1 MVNNSSK
8 NYTKCKET
16 AQVMGEDKLALGG
29 ALYTQKGPPT
39 LDEMTGPE
47 IEAALQRTDTLL
59 LPVGA
64 TEAHGAH
71 LPLGTDSF
79 EARENC
85 RRAALRLAEMG
96 CPVVIGPVIPFGVSS
111 FHLDFAGTINLSAQT
126 MISLLREICL
136 SLHASGFRKF
146 ALVHGHD
153 GNLPV
158 MMVAAQELVD
168 QTSDAQA
175 MVLNWLQPLS
185 RVYHHIQTSPKQEG
199 HGGEG
204 ETARI
209 LATHPEL
216 AQLERSVKHHVP
228 PEDMRKIQ
236 GPEHI
241 KTGGGIFYATRRY
254 KAHTPYGHIGDPALA
269 TRETGDKGYAVIA
282 AWLAGVIAR
291 DYFGRDID
299 PTALVDAA
307 VTDF

>member
-1 MVNNSSK
+1 MADERQAK
-8 NYTKCKET
+8 NG
-16 AQVMGEDKLALGG
+16 V
-29 ALYTQKGPPT
+29 LYSQKGPPT

-47 IEAALQRTDTLL
+47 VEQALKRSDVLL

-85 RRAALRLAEMG
+85 RRAALRLEALG
-96 CPVVIGPVIPFGVSS
+96 CPVIIGPVIPFGTSS
-111 FHLDFAGTINLSAQT
+111 FHLGFVGTISLSSRT
-126 MISLLREICL
+126 IISLLTEVCL
-136 SLHASGFRKF
+136 SLYQTGFRKF

-153 GNLPV
+153 GNLPA
-158 MMVAAQELVD
+158 MMVAAQDLVD
-168 QTSDAQA
+168 QTSEAQA
-175 MVLNWLQPLS
+175 MVLNWLTPLS
-185 RVYHHIQTSPKQEG
+185 KVYHTIQTSKKQEG

-209 LATHPEL
+209 LVTHP
-216 AQLERSVKHHVP
+216 QLVKLDRAVKHHVP

-254 KAHTPYGHIGDPALA
+254 KDHTPHGHIGDPALA
-269 TRETGDKGYAVIA
+269 TAETGNKGYDVIA
-282 AWLAGVIAR
+282 EWLARVIAR

-299 PTALVDAA
+299 PNEILRLDEGE
-307 VTDF
+307 

>member
-158 MMVAAQELVD
+158 MMVAAQEVVD

-175 MVLNWLQPLS
+175 LVLNWLQPLS
-185 RVYHHIQTSPKQEG
+185 RVYQPYPDIAKAGGAWRRGGDGAHPG
-199 HGGEG
+199 HASRADASGALGQASCP
-204 ETARI
+204 ARGHAQDPGARAYQDRRRRLSMPRGVTKRIPRMGI
-209 LATHPEL
+209 LAIRLWPRARRATKVTP
-216 AQLERSVKHHVP
+216 SSP
-228 PEDMRKIQ
+228 P
-236 GPEHI
+236 GWP
-241 KTGGGIFYATRRY
+241 G
-254 KAHTPYGHIGDPALA
+254 
-269 TRETGDKGYAVIA
+269 
-282 AWLAGVIAR
+282 
-291 DYFGRDID
+291 
-299 PTALVDAA
+299 
-307 VTDF
+307 

>member
-1 MVNNSSK
+1 MS
-8 NYTKCKET
+8 
-16 AQVMGEDKLALGG
+16 AGGEKQSNI
-29 ALYTQKGPPT
+29 LYTQQGPPT

-47 IEAALQRTDTLL
+47 VEAALAQTDVLL

-85 RRAALRLAEMG
+85 RRAALRLESLA
-96 CPVVIGPVIPFGVSS
+96 CPVVIGPVIPFGASS
-111 FHLDFAGTINLSAQT
+111 FHLGFAGTISLSSIT
-126 MISLLREICL
+126 MINLLKEVCL
-136 SLHASGFRKF
+136 SLYETGFRKF

-168 QTSDAQA
+168 DTADAQA
-175 MVLNWLQPLS
+175 MVLNWLTPLS
-185 RVYHHIQTSPKQEG
+185 KVYHRIQTSSKQEG

-209 LATHPEL
+209 LVTHPEL
-216 AQLERSVKHHVP
+216 VHLDRSVKHHVP
-228 PEDMRKIQ
+228 PGDMRKIQ
-236 GPEHI
+236 GAEHI

-254 KAHTPYGHIGDPALA
+254 KDHTPYGHIGDPALA
-269 TRETGDKGYAVIA
+269 TKATGDKGYDVIA
-282 AWLAGVIAR
+282 EWLARVIAR
-291 DYFGRDID
+291 DYFDRDID
-299 PTALVDAA
+299 PNEILRLAN
-307 VTDF
+307 

>member
-1 MVNNSSK
+1 MSADRNRPD
-8 NYTKCKET
+8 EI
-16 AQVMGEDKLALGG
+16 
-29 ALYTQKGPPT
+29 LYSQKGPPT

-47 IEAALQRTDTLL
+47 VAAALTQTDTLL

-85 RRAALRLAEMG
+85 RRAAIRLGELG

-111 FHLDFAGTINLSAQT
+111 FHLGFAGTISLSSRT
-126 MISLLREICL
+126 MISLLTEVCL
-136 SLHASGFRKF
+136 SLYQTGFRKF

-158 MMVAAQELVD
+158 MMVAAQDVVD
-168 QTSDAQA
+168 QTAAAQA
-175 MVLNWLQPLS
+175 MALNWLRPLS
-185 RVYHHIQTSPKQEG
+185 KVYHRIQTSKKQEG

-209 LATHPEL
+209 LVTHPGL
-216 AQLERSVKHHVP
+216 VRLERSVKHHVP
-228 PEDMRKIQ
+228 PADMRKIQ

-254 KAHTPYGHIGDPALA
+254 QEHTPYGHIGDPALA
-269 TRETGDKGYAVIA
+269 SAETGEKGYAVIA
-282 AWLAGVIAR
+282 EWLARVIAR
-291 DYFGRDID
+291 DYFDRDID
-299 PTALVDAA
+299 PNAILRDEA
-307 VTDF
+307 

>member
-1 MVNNSSK
+1 MVNNISK
-8 NYTKCKET
+8 NYTNCKEA
-16 AQVMGEDKLALGG
+16 AQIMSAG
-29 ALYTQKGPPT
+29 AEHHDRILYSQKVPPT

-47 IEAALQRTDTLL
+47 VEAALKETDVLL

-64 TEAHGAH
+64 TEAHGPH

-85 RRAALRLAEMG
+85 RRAAIRLEALG
-96 CPVVIGPVIPFGVSS
+96 CPVIIGPVIPFGTSS
-111 FHLDFAGTINLSAQT
+111 FHLGFAGTISLSSQT
-126 MISLLREICL
+126 MIRLLKEVCL
-136 SLHASGFRKF
+136 SLYETGFRKF

-153 GNLPV
+153 GNLPA

-168 QTSDAQA
+168 STADAQA
-175 MVLNWLQPLS
+175 TVLNWLTPLS
-185 RVYHHIQTSPKQEG
+185 KVYHRIQTSSKQEG

-209 LATHPEL
+209 LVTHPEL
-216 AQLERSVKHHVP
+216 VHLERSIKHHVP

-254 KAHTPYGHIGDPALA
+254 KDHSPYGHIGDPALA
-269 TRETGDKGYAVIA
+269 TADTGDKGYDVIA
-282 AWLAGVIAR
+282 EWLARVIAR
-291 DYFGRDID
+291 DYFDRDID
-299 PTALVDAA
+299 PNEILRLEE
-307 VTDF
+307 

>member
-1 MVNNSSK
+1 MMSADS
-8 NYTKCKET
+8 
-16 AQVMGEDKLALGG
+16 DKKDD
-29 ALYTQKGPPT
+29 ALYSQQGPPT

-47 IEAALQRTDTLL
+47 VEAALSQTDVLL

-85 RRAALRLAEMG
+85 RRAAIRLAALG
-96 CPVVIGPVIPFGVSS
+96 CPVVIGPVIPFGASS
-111 FHLDFAGTINLSAQT
+111 FHLGFAGTISLSSHT
-126 MISLLREICL
+126 MIRLLTEVCL
-136 SLHASGFRKF
+136 SLYETGFRKF

-158 MMVAAQELVD
+158 MMVAAQDVVD
-168 QTSDAQA
+168 NTTDAQA
-175 MVLNWLQPLS
+175 MVLNWLTPLS
-185 RVYHHIQTSPKQEG
+185 KVYHRIQTSKKQEG

-209 LATHPEL
+209 LVTHPDL
-216 AQLERSVKHHVP
+216 VHLDRSVKHHVP
-228 PEDMRKIQ
+228 PADMRKIQ

-254 KAHTPYGHIGDPALA
+254 KDHTPFGHIGDPALA
-269 TRETGDKGYAVIA
+269 SAETGNKGYDVIA
-282 AWLAGVIAR
+282 EWLARVIAR
-291 DYFGRDID
+291 DYFDRDID
-299 PTALVDAA
+299 PKEFLQRAD
-307 VTDF
+307 

>member
-1 MVNNSSK
+1 MSAERHAN
-8 NYTKCKET
+8 
-16 AQVMGEDKLALGG
+16 QDL
-29 ALYTQKGPPT
+29 LYSQKGPPT

-47 IEAALQRTDTLL
+47 VEEALTQTDVLL

-85 RRAALRLAEMG
+85 RRAAIRLEALS
-96 CPVVIGPVIPFGVSS
+96 CPVVIGPVIPFGTSS
-111 FHLDFAGTINLSAQT
+111 FHLGFAGTISLNSNT
-126 MISLLREICL
+126 MINLLKEVCL
-136 SLHASGFRKF
+136 SLYETGFRKF

-158 MMVAAQELVD
+158 MMVAAQDIVD
-168 QTSDAQA
+168 STADAQA
-175 MVLNWLQPLS
+175 MVLNWLTPLS
-185 RVYHHIQTSPKQEG
+185 KVYHTIQTSSKQEG

-216 AQLERSVKHHVP
+216 VRLDRSVKHHVP
-228 PEDMRKIQ
+228 PDDMRKIQ
-236 GPEHI
+236 GAEHI

-254 KAHTPYGHIGDPALA
+254 KDYTPYGHIGDPALA
-269 TRETGDKGYAVIA
+269 TRETGDKGYHVIA
-282 AWLAGVIAR
+282 EWLARVIAR
-291 DYFGRDID
+291 DYFGRDLD
-299 PTALVDAA
+299 PNDILQPHE
-307 VTDF
+307 